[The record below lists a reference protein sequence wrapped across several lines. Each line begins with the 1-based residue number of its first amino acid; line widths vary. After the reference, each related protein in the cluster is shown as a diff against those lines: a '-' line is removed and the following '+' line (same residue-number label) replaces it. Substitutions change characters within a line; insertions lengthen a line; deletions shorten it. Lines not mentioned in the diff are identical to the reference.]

1 MPSRRLSSL
10 RLSHRW
16 CGRGSMFLCLRTSS
30 YSYSSRTHPPSRGFW
45 GSVSSRRLVD
55 REGSCRPS
63 SLSSNNSRVLR
74 RHIHGAQK
82 NSTKRRLIHNMM
94 FLNRHYLQRPP
105 KFRLVNVAQLRRVI
119 QPLDYL
125 VSYDLSDA
133 SGLSSSS
140 SSLVSVATH
149 VSVSH
154 DASSLDPTVVFTMS
168 SLHQSTDVISLASSL
183 SLNAPFVD

>member
-1 MPSRRLSSL
+1 MILPSSPRRRSFISRPSSPLRCRHSHIMPSRRLSSL

-133 SGLSSSS
+133 SGLFVGLHRHSCEY
-140 SSLVSVATH
+140 VARR
-149 VSVSH
+149 
-154 DASSLDPTVVFTMS
+154 VVT
-168 SLHQSTDVISLASSL
+168 
-183 SLNAPFVD
+183 